1 MEQIRQN
8 YIDKIAKE
16 KEQKEM
22 VEIMIAQKKEAM
34 VFGKN
39 GATGKEGLQREMEQV
54 RRMKEQ
60 VIQEK
65 KLLEAQKK
73 VNV

>member
-1 MEQIRQN
+1 
-8 YIDKIAKE
+8 
-16 KEQKEM
+16 
-22 VEIMIAQKKEAM
+22 MIAQKKEAM

-65 KLLEAQKK
+65 NFWKHRRR
-73 VNV
+73 